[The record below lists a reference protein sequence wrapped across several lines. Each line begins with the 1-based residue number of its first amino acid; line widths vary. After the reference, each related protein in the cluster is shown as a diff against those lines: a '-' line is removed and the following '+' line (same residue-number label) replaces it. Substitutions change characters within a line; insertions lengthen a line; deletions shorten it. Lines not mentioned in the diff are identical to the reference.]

1 MVYRSMRSKHEW
13 GMGSVLGNAHF
24 FIEFFQIAFKLRPWL
39 DRYALNMLVLR
50 IM

>member
-1 MVYRSMRSKHEW
+1 MRSKHEW
-13 GMGSVLGNAHF
+13 GMGSGMGSVLGNAHF
-24 FIEFFQIAFKLRPWL
+24 FIEFLQIAFKLRPWL

>member
-1 MVYRSMRSKHEW
+1 MGCEW
-13 GMGSVLGNAHF
+13 GQSLEMRIF
-24 FIEFFQIAFKLRPWL
+24 FIEFFQIAFKLGPWL